1 MNWILNTDRAS
12 RPQEDCEA
20 FVITEYTEDCGNYH
34 KGDVLVHIDS
44 YNAADDEWYSNDGEV
59 SRVVMYQPVIT
70 PPLPENL
77 EQYVSKDFTGNVYEV
92 TTRDDEGRADT
103 NLPMIALDDLPFAA
117 LTKTSLRNGRLTTLR
132 SIAAQTPEELYCLRG
147 IGEKS
152 YLAIVAL
159 LKEHG
164 VDDQP
169 YLDYMKSRHKNQ
181 G

>member
-1 MNWILNTDRAS
+1 MDWIVNTDRAS

-20 FVITEYTEDCGNYH
+20 FVITEYTKDCGNYN

-44 YNAADDEWYSNDGEV
+44 YNAAGDEWYSNDGDA
-59 SRVVMYQPVIT
+59 SRVVMYQPVVT

-77 EQYVSKDFTGNVYEV
+77 KQYVSKAFTGKVYGV
-92 TTRDDEGRADT
+92 TTDEEGADE
-103 NLPMIALDDLPFAA
+103 NLPMVALDDLPFSA
-117 LTKTSLRNGRLTTLR
+117 LTKTSLKNGRLTTLR

-152 YLAIVAL
+152 YLTIVAL
-159 LKEHG
+159 LKDYG

-169 YLDYMKSRHKNQ
+169 YLDYMRSRHKKQ
-181 G
+181 